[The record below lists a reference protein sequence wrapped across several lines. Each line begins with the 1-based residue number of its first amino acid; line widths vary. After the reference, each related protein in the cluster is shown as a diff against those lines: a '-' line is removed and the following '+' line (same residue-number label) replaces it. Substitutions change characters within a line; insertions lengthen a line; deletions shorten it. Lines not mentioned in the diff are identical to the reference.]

1 MAAITAAIGISGLGT
16 AGGLGPAEAVAQVF
30 DGGSS
35 WIVMTFQLLSMGFLS
50 PLSIGIDVAAFE
62 GFSGGGS
69 IFFVPWLVPAGGI
82 AAVIATQRYLGG
94 NLRTAHIGTRFML
107 AGLAGLAFATVV
119 TILAASVRFRFDD
132 DFDTG
137 GRLWA
142 HSASL
147 PGFLVSAVLVGF
159 IAYLLLLP
167 QRGQLLQRV
176 MTAVAGV
183 FEHVL
188 ILAVLGSVALLIWA
202 LVRGEYDSALVIL
215 FALPTVG
222 FMAASMVHFIP
233 TVMSGSE
240 DLTGATGTELMT
252 MFTFPTAAWI
262 IAIIVML
269 TVMFVSAFR
278 WGLRTRF
285 HAHTAWS
292 WIITTITY
300 LLVGVLFTAA
310 NGIYVSVFMAGE
322 GLRASFHS
330 AAWGFIVWLL
340 VGAVVQALASYIMPR
355 LTYRLPAGLVRALG
369 VGLTLPPAF
378 APATPTPEHDGDRS
392 AAQPVPSVEQ
402 TAVMSPVVDSNAHIT
417 ASAETGPPS
426 TQESWNVA
434 APEQREAQ
442 PMTRK
447 SKVVLFSSLSVLAL
461 VAIAWIAHTVV
472 QRTVFS
478 PHHTAEEYLQAVVDG
493 RAEDALAAMGPNV
506 TDELRALATDEVYQ
520 AADDRPDRFELGDVH
535 RDGSE
540 ATVEATIYQS
550 GKAYPLELGL
560 TKSGTQAVVFSDWSL
575 DNGDLAGRA
584 AYVSGPS
591 QLTVNE
597 VDVDVSPSG
606 QGATENSDDTVSDE
620 VDETVVENLAAE
632 AGQVLLPGTYTF
644 TAPEGSKYLSNGE
657 DLELTITPGEVSA
670 TPIEFS
676 QRYTSAFEDDAIAQV
691 EQRLEACLADQTIR
705 IDDCEAASW
714 EDTNW
719 NAMSGME
726 RIWDRAPEIELVPAD
741 ADAFDTSDVDL
752 TEYSGPV
759 NARVVEGS
767 INLTYEVRDDED
779 DDWMEREQVYSPF
792 EQDVFEPMEF
802 PVSLDGDEIVIDYS
816 ALDEYNPDWLSPEF
830 R

>member
-1 MAAITAAIGISGLGT
+1 
-16 AGGLGPAEAVAQVF
+16 
-30 DGGSS
+30 
-35 WIVMTFQLLSMGFLS
+35 
-50 PLSIGIDVAAFE
+50 
-62 GFSGGGS
+62 
-69 IFFVPWLVPAGGI
+69 
-82 AAVIATQRYLGG
+82 
-94 NLRTAHIGTRFML
+94 
-107 AGLAGLAFATVV
+107 
-119 TILAASVRFRFDD
+119 
-132 DFDTG
+132 
-137 GRLWA
+137 
-142 HSASL
+142 
-147 PGFLVSAVLVGF
+147 
-159 IAYLLLLP
+159 
-167 QRGQLLQRV
+167 
-176 MTAVAGV
+176 
-183 FEHVL
+183 
-188 ILAVLGSVALLIWA
+188 
-202 LVRGEYDSALVIL
+202 
-215 FALPTVG
+215 
-222 FMAASMVHFIP
+222 
-233 TVMSGSE
+233 
-240 DLTGATGTELMT
+240 

-269 TVMFVSAFR
+269 AVMFVSAFR

-300 LLVGVLFTAA
+300 LLLGVLFTAA

-378 APATPTPEHDGDRS
+378 APATPTPAHDGYGP
-392 AAQPVPSVEQ
+392 ATQPVHSGEQ
-402 TAVMSPVVDSNAHIT
+402 TAIMASVPHSDPHS
-417 ASAETGPPS
+417 SAETGPS
-426 TQESWNVA
+426 TQTSWNAA

-447 SKVVLFSSLSVLAL
+447 SKVVLVSSLSVVAL
-461 VAIAWIAHTVV
+461 VAIAWIAHAVV
-472 QRTVFS
+472 ARTVFS

-493 RAEDALAAMGPNV
+493 RAEDALTAMGPNV

-520 AADDRPDRFELGDVH
+520 AAADRPDRFELGDVH
-535 RDGSE
+535 RDGSD

-575 DNGDLAGRA
+575 ENGDLAGRA

-606 QGATENSDDTVSDE
+606 QGAAENSDDTFSDG
-620 VDETVVENLAAE
+620 VDEAAVENLAAE
-632 AGQVLLPGTYTF
+632 SGQVLLPGTYIF

-657 DLELTITPGEVSA
+657 DLELTITPGELSA

-691 EQRLEACLADQTIR
+691 EQRLEACLADQSIR

-741 ADAFDTSDVDL
+741 VDAFDTSDVDL

-759 NARVVEGS
+759 NARVVDGS

-792 EQDVFEPMEF
+792 ETGVFEPMEF
-802 PVSLDGDEIVIDYS
+802 PVSLDGDDIVIDYS